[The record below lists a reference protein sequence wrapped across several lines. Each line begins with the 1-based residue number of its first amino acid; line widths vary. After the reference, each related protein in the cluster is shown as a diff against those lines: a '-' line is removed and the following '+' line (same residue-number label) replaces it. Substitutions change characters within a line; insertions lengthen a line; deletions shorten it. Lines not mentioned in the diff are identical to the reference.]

1 MSIFITIFVIIL
13 LIALSSSIYKILPFN
28 LPLPFIQIILG
39 AVVSWPSNGFH
50 VTFDPELFML
60 LFIPPLLFE
69 DGRKMPL
76 REFFHSGR
84 EIISLAL
91 VLVFVTVVGLG
102 YVIYFF
108 MPEMSLPVAF
118 ALAAILSPTDAVAL
132 SSIVGKGRLSHRL
145 MQVLEGEALMNDASA
160 LVSLKFAIAVALGIT
175 ALSTAH
181 DYAML
186 SLTFLKM
193 AVGGIL
199 VGIAFT
205 WLYVQFILFLGRLQ
219 NDEMG
224 SQMILIMLLPFGS
237 YAIAE
242 LLEFSGILSA
252 VAAGM
257 TLGYSKLMQ
266 NTPVQTR
273 IRANNVWGLLEYLL
287 NGAVFLMLG
296 LQIPGIF
303 ENAYSDALVDP
314 STTFTTLLGDIVLIY
329 LALMLLRFLWV
340 ALLRLLSP
348 YTPFKKPMS
357 FASMTFKELL
367 ILTFSGVRGTVT
379 LSAALSIPLLISTNP
394 DVPFPARY
402 QVIFLSA
409 GIIILSLVTAA
420 LVLPILL
427 RKKKSAN
434 DIHVEVE
441 NNREEQEI
449 RSEIATAAIDAVK
462 STAETL
468 LNKAMK
474 EQQIAAKAKEEQK
487 KEGIVDI
494 EDNPD
499 KSEEE
504 LNDEATLFISQIMN
518 HVISEIEQVNHMI
531 EKTKETDAIEVHMR
545 LAAVRAE
552 RRKLFELKSKNRLSA
567 ELYANLLYELD
578 LAEALILGRSPIHPN
593 N

>member
-1 MSIFITIFVIIL
+1 
-13 LIALSSSIYKILPFN
+13 
-28 LPLPFIQIILG
+28 
-39 AVVSWPSNGFH
+39 
-50 VTFDPELFML
+50 
-60 LFIPPLLFE
+60 
-69 DGRKMPL
+69 
-76 REFFHSGR
+76 
-84 EIISLAL
+84 
-91 VLVFVTVVGLG
+91 
-102 YVIYFF
+102 
-108 MPEMSLPVAF
+108 MSLPVAF

-329 LALMLLRFLWV
+329 LALLLLRFLWV

-441 NNREEQEI
+441 NNKEEQEI

-474 EQQIAAKAKEEQK
+474 EQQIAAKAKEDQK
-487 KEGIVDI
+487 QETDIVS
-494 EDNPD
+494 ENTE

-504 LNDEATLFISQIMN
+504 LNEEATLFISQIMN